1 LVQQT
6 VRWRRTLERSFRR
19 QRKAVSRNIALRI
32 VEGLVFLKLARECGL
47 EPADR
52 TSHGRGASGGLDRL
66 RKSFSC
72 AAKRYHSTLFN
83 LPAFSATPRF
93 ETALRNVTRKI
104 QAMRRGALTPETLG
118 RIYAT
123 DVDGDRK
130 GVHVT
135 PDFISDYLV
144 RRTLAPLLRRRNPPV
159 VFDPACGAGAFPLK
173 IFDLLAAAH
182 GARTSFKKKRRL
194 LTDCIHGV
202 DIDVFGVELTKLSLL
217 LKLHAGTT
225 FDPLASVPD
234 LSKNIRC
241 ADTLLSAIP
250 GRFDAVIVNPP
261 FISLWTL
268 TRGRSKLKRQLMR
281 NYSFARE
288 GCDAYVLF
296 LEKSFRLLRAGGRL
310 GIILPNTWAIADW
323 AEACRTLLLTKTR
336 IESIVDLTQM
346 CDFSKTNIYPHILI
360 SEKARAADGHHINVV
375 KASSRADLKP
385 GATAA
390 SLLQFQ
396 LCDRSKRRG
405 DWS

>member
-1 LVQQT
+1 
-6 VRWRRTLERSFRR
+6 
-19 QRKAVSRNIALRI
+19 VSRNIALRI

-47 EPADR
+47 EPAES
-52 TSHGRGASGGLDRL
+52 TSQRLGASGGLDRL

-72 AAKRYHSTLFN
+72 AAKRYHSTVFELR
-83 LPAFSATPRF
+83 AFSAMPRF
-93 ETALRNVTRKI
+93 ESALRNVSRKI
-104 QAMRRGALTPETLG
+104 QAMRRGTLTPETLG

-135 PDFISDYLV
+135 PEFISDYLV
-144 RRTLAPLLRRRNPPV
+144 RRTLAPLLSGSKRPV
-159 VFDPACGAGAFPLK
+159 VLDPACGAGAFPLK
-173 IFDLLAAAH
+173 VFDLLAAAY

-194 LTDCIHGV
+194 LTTCIHGV
-202 DIDVFGVELTKLSLL
+202 DIDAFGVELTKLSLL
-217 LKLHAGTT
+217 LKMHAGTIV
-225 FDPLASVPD
+225 DRRAAVPD

-241 ADTLLSAIP
+241 ADSLMSNIA

-261 FISLWTL
+261 FISLRDM
-268 TRGRSKLKRQLMR
+268 TRRNLKLKRRLMR
-281 NYSFARE
+281 KYSCARE

-323 AEACRTLLLTKTR
+323 AEACRALLLTKTR
-336 IESIVDLTQM
+336 IENIVDLTQM
-346 CDFSKTNIYPHILI
+346 CDFSKTNVYPHILI
-360 SEKARAADGHHINVV
+360 SEKTCAPNGHHIKVV

-385 GATAA
+385 GAAVA

-396 LCDRSKRRG
+396 LCERSKRLG